1 MAAALT
7 NGLRRGIVKTESRE
21 AYFLKL
27 NELCGVME
35 SQETKGQV
43 LLFFCD
49 FFARERMVLWKI
61 QFMT

>member
-7 NGLRRGIVKTESRE
+7 NGLRRGIVKTEKHI
-21 AYFLKL
+21 FLKL

-49 FFARERMVLWKI
+49 FFARERMVLWKT